1 MYPQRLFFEPVRKGV
16 QRTSARYYLRFKR
29 GNDLLRF
36 QRSICQLFLDIVDAL
51 DVYKKYESYQSLD
64 KNDIKILRDYAC
76 RQFHNWT
83 PNADFYQAVH
93 EECNN
98 LYLVIKWG
106 KRHKLSASAL
116 KGENVGDDV
125 IVFRKNF
132 FFFR

>member
-1 MYPQRLFFEPVRKGV
+1 M
-16 QRTSARYYLRFKR
+16 
-29 GNDLLRF
+29 
-36 QRSICQLFLDIVDAL
+36 VDAL

-83 PNADFYQAVH
+83 PNADFYRAVYD
-93 EECNN
+93 ECNN

-116 KGENVGDDV
+116 KGEKVGDDV
-125 IVFRKNF
+125 IVFRKKIF
-132 FFFR
+132 FF